1 MGIVTVECPNTGEQ
15 VPTGMVV
22 DARTFAT
29 MELEGHKFRC
39 DACAEVHSWN
49 KATASPSPTRSGL
62 RVGFRGQSDSD
73 AQVADSS
80 VNGEARAPR
89 RIR

>member
-29 MELEGHKFRC
+29 MELEGRKFRC

-49 KATASPSPTRSGL
+49 KATATVQPDKVRPAG
-62 RVGFRGQSDSD
+62 RVPGSIGFGRTGRGFLS
-73 AQVADSS
+73 
-80 VNGEARAPR
+80 ER
-89 RIR
+89 